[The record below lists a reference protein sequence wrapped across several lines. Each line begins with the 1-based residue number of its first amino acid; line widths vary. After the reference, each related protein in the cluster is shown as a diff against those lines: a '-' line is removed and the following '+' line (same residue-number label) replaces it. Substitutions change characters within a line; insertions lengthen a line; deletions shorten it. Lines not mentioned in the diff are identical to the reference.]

1 MKRVGQWSV
10 EEVSR
15 WLNEEGMQ
23 EYNDALH
30 RADGPALLR
39 LSEADFQTPPLS
51 LVSSDNGRR
60 LLERLETLCVETHME
75 AHQNGHANGHAGLPN
90 GTGKP
95 QRNGSS
101 SASGQNGYRK
111 DMVHIP
117 IPMGDSEYLVAFPSE
132 WGKTGVAFL
141 YAVVCFVTTTV
152 VISVVHER
160 VPAKEHTPPLPDKF
174 FDLFDRVEWAFSICE
189 INGMLLVGLWLL
201 QWTLLKY
208 RSIIGRRFFFIVG
221 TLYLYRCVTMYI
233 TTLPVPGMHF
243 KCSPKLFGDWESQIR
258 RIMKMIAGGGLS
270 ITGSHTM
277 CGDYLYSGH
286 TVMLTLTYLFIKEYS
301 PKRLWWYHWL
311 CLSLSAVG
319 IFCILLAHDH
329 YTVDVV
335 VAYFIT
341 TRLFWWYH
349 TLANQQSLKE
359 TSQSNPF
366 SRVWWYRLFQYFEEN
381 VKGIVPRNYQ
391 LPVSWRAPLWS
402 RGVKYSRLDTQ

>member
-1 MKRVGQWSV
+1 MKKVGAWS
-10 EEVSR
+10 EEDVSS
-15 WLNEEGMQ
+15 WLIEEGMS
-23 EYNDALH
+23 EYGDAL
-30 RADGPALLR
+30 RGTDGTALLR
-39 LSEADFQTPPLS
+39 LTKEDFKRAPLA
-51 LVSSDNGRR
+51 LVSSDGGQQ
-60 LLERLETLCVETHME
+60 LLERVETLQIENHME
-75 AHQNGHANGHAGLPN
+75 AHKNGHTNGHIGGLPN
-90 GTGKP
+90 GTTKP
-95 QRNGSS
+95 QRNGTIKD
-101 SASGQNGYRK
+101 YRME
-111 DMVHIP
+111 MVHIP
-117 IPMGDSEYLVAFPSE
+117 IPTKETVRTPFPAE
-132 WGKTGVAFL
+132 WGKTGIAFV

-160 VPAKEHTPPLPDKF
+160 VPPKEHTPPLPDKF
-174 FDLFDRVEWAFSICE
+174 FDLFNRVEWAFSICE
-189 INGMLLVGLWLL
+189 INGLLLVALWLI
-201 QWTLLKY
+201 QWILLKH

-221 TLYLYRCVTMYI
+221 TLYLYRCITMYI

-243 KCSPKLFGDWESQIR
+243 KCSPKLLGNWEAQMR

-301 PKRLWWYHWL
+301 PKRFWWYHWL
-311 CLSLSAVG
+311 CWILSAIG

-349 TLANQQSLKE
+349 TMANQQSLKE

-381 VKGIVPRNYQ
+381 VNGTVPRNYQ
-391 LPVSWRAPLWS
+391 LPSWRAFQWS
-402 RGVKYSRLDTQ
+402 RGVKYSRLDIQ

>member
-1 MKRVGQWSV
+1 MKKVAAWSAKDV
-10 EEVSR
+10 TD
-15 WLNEEGMQ
+15 WLIKEGMH
-23 EYNDALH
+23 EYMDALCH
-30 RADGPALLR
+30 MDGPALLGLTR
-39 LSEADFQTPPLS
+39 ADFQKPPLC
-51 LVSSDNGRR
+51 LVSSDGG
-60 LLERLETLCVETHME
+60 LQMLERVETLRIENHME
-75 AHQNGHANGHAGLPN
+75 AHKNGHANGHVNGLPN
-90 GTGKP
+90 GTSKP
-95 QRNGSS
+95 QRNGILGNKDIS
-101 SASGQNGYRK
+101 K
-111 DMVHIP
+111 DMVHIH
-117 IPMGDSEYLVAFPSE
+117 IPKAEGKRTSFPAE
-132 WGKTGVAFL
+132 WGKTGIAFL
-141 YAVVCFVTTTV
+141 YAVVCFVTTTI

-160 VPAKEHTPPLPDKF
+160 VPPKEHTPPLPDKF

-189 INGMLLVGLWLL
+189 INGMLLVGLWLI
-201 QWTLLKY
+201 QWSLLKY

-221 TLYLYRCVTMYI
+221 TLYLYRCITMYI

-243 KCSPKLFGDWESQIR
+243 KCSPKLLGNWEAQAR
-258 RIMKMIAGGGLS
+258 RVMKMIAGGGLS

-301 PKRLWWYHWL
+301 PKRFWWYQWF
-311 CLSLSAVG
+311 CFALSAVG

-359 TSQSNPF
+359 ISQSNPF

-381 VKGIVPRNYQ
+381 VNGVVPRNYQ
-391 LPVSWRAPLWS
+391 PPFSWRAFQWS
-402 RGVKYSRLDTQ
+402 HSVKYSRVDIQ

>member
-1 MKRVGQWSV
+1 MKNVGAWS
-10 EEVSR
+10 EEDVSR

-23 EYNDALH
+23 EYGDAL
-30 RADGPALLR
+30 RQTNGARLLG
-39 LSEADFQTPPLS
+39 LTEDDFQMPPLS
-51 LVSSDNGRR
+51 LVSSDGGRQ
-60 LLERLETLCVETHME
+60 LLERVETLQIETHIE
-75 AHQNGHANGHAGLPN
+75 AHKNGHANGHAGGLPN
-90 GTGKP
+90 GTSKP
-95 QRNGSS
+95 LRNGSL
-101 SASGQNGYRK
+101 GMKDFRK
-111 DMVHIP
+111 EMVHIP
-117 IPMGDSEYLVAFPSE
+117 IPTIEVGARTSFPSE
-132 WGKTGVAFL
+132 WGKTGIAFV
-141 YAVVCFVTTTV
+141 YAVVGLVSTTV
-152 VISVVHER
+152 VISMVHER
-160 VPAKEHTPPLPDKF
+160 VPPKEHTPPLPDTF

-189 INGMLLVGLWLL
+189 INGMLLVGLWLV
-201 QWTLLKY
+201 QWILLKY

-221 TLYLYRCVTMYI
+221 TLYLYRCITMYI

-243 KCSPKLFGDWESQIR
+243 KCSPKLLGNWEAQIR

-301 PKRLWWYHWL
+301 PKRFWWYHWI
-311 CLSLSAVG
+311 CWTLSAVG

-349 TLANQQSLKE
+349 TMANQQSLKE

-366 SRVWWYRLFQYFEEN
+366 CRVWWYRLFQYFEEN
-381 VKGIVPRNYQ
+381 VNGIVPRNYQ
-391 LPVSWRAPLWS
+391 PPFSWRTLPWN
-402 RGVKYSRLDTQ
+402 RGVKYNRLDSQ